1 MLQVIAVIKDTVD
14 KIYILKDNRILIYK
28 KKDQFLYVMNK
39 NTFKKEATLKL
50 INNLDDLIILSN
62 GNIAISI
69 STSIFIYKVD
79 KTDFKLIQEIK
90 LAIEKRNLRSFYNYG
105 KENIPDF
112 LKAKC
117 TEYKKGKYL
126 LILKRLPFDD
136 SKYGLYNCFSKIDI
150 FSLKKD
156 ENYSLEKTINFP
168 IGVQGRMLCDNINN
182 NLIIHGVQGANPMS
196 THYSVYVFNLENQ
209 KERELNSM
217 SYFNEKHNLFFISNN
232 KILHYYTEFSTSFV
246 YIYNIENNNKPISKK
261 IENKDN
267 YKIDYLYN
275 NEKFIYFVSVKKKK
289 EDEIQDDKLIFYKFN
304 FNLDLID
311 EFKCS
316 LGKKIGF
323 NKAIKIKSNLLI
335 LFGIN
340 EMVLL
345 RADNSS
351 NDKKEKN
358 IISEI
363 FE

>member
-14 KIYILKDNRILIYK
+14 KIYILKDNRILVYK
-28 KKDQFLYVMNK
+28 KKGQILYVMNK

-50 INNLDDLIILSN
+50 INKLDDLIILSN

-69 STSIFIYKVD
+69 NTSIFIYKID

-90 LAIEKRNLRSFYNYG
+90 LAIEKRNLRSYYNYG
-105 KENIPDF
+105 KKNIPDF

-117 TEYKKGKYL
+117 AEYKNGQYL
-126 LILKRLPFDD
+126 LISKRIPFDD

-150 FSLKKD
+150 FSLKND
-156 ENYSLEKTINFP
+156 ENYSLEKTINFS
-168 IGVQGRMLCDNINN
+168 IEAQGRMLSDNMNN
-182 NLIIHGVQGANPMS
+182 NLIIHGVQGVNPMS
-196 THYSVYVFNLENQ
+196 TRYSVYIFNLENQ
-209 KERELNSM
+209 KKRELNSM
-217 SYFNEKHNLFFISNN
+217 SYFNEKHKLFFISNN
-232 KILHYYTEFSTSFV
+232 KILHYYTEFDKSFV
-246 YIYNIENNNKPISKK
+246 YIYNIENNNKNNTKT

-289 EDEIQDDKLIFYKFN
+289 EDQDDKLIFYKFN

-358 IISEI
+358 MISEL

>member
-28 KKDQFLYVMNK
+28 KNAQILYVMNK

-50 INNLDDLIILSN
+50 INKLDDLIILSN

-69 STSIFIYKVD
+69 NTSIFIYKID

-90 LAIEKRNLRSFYNYG
+90 LAIEKRNLRSYYNYG

-117 TEYKKGKYL
+117 AEYKNGQYL
-126 LILKRLPFDD
+126 LILKRIPFDD

-156 ENYSLEKTINFP
+156 ENYSLEKTINFS
-168 IGVQGRMLCDNINN
+168 IEAQGRMLSDNMNN
-182 NLIIHGVQGANPMS
+182 NLIIHGVQGTNPMS
-196 THYSVYVFNLENQ
+196 TRYSVYIFNLENQ

-217 SYFNEKHNLFFISNN
+217 SYFNEKHKLFFISNN
-232 KILHYYTEFSTSFV
+232 KILHYYTEFDKSFV
-246 YIYNIENNNKPISKK
+246 YIYDIENNDKPISKT

-289 EDEIQDDKLIFYKFN
+289 EDQDDKLIFYKFN

-323 NKAIKIKSNLLI
+323 NKVIKIKSNLLI